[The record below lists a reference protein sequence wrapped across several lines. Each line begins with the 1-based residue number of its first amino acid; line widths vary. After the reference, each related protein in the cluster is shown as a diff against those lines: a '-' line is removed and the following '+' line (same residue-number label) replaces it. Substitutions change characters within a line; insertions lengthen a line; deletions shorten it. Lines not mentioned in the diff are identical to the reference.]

1 MIFQIVIVQTDDFYD
16 VDDETDYN
24 YGDSDNFDCGNR
36 DDSSNYNMI
45 IWIYRFKTIKIMRG
59 FIVY

>member
-24 YGDSDNFDCGNR
+24 CGDSDNFDCGNR